1 MMVKMCQSFTH
12 HQGIRCVLGGG
23 GGREGGGIVCVVC
36 VCALTNRGVWRY
48 VPTILNA
55 HSGEQ

>member
-23 GGREGGGIVCVVC
+23 GGREGGGIVCVCGVRVC
-36 VCALTNRGVWRY
+36 VNK
-48 VPTILNA
+48 
-55 HSGEQ
+55 